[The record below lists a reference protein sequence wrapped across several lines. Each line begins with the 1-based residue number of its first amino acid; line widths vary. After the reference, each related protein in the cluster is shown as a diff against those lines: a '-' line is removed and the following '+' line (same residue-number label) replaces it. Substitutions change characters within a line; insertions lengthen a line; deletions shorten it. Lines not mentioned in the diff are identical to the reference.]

1 MGPVTLDAELAALEQ
16 AREAVEAK
24 LDRVGKLVG
33 TDGGADSVS
42 QQYVDAIIGDTIELL
57 QRDLVVFGRVDDD
70 RIWRIGLY
78 GIDRDGDQLVVD
90 WRASFARGFYQA
102 GIDDNF
108 GLIRRVSYVGC
119 IDDLL
124 VEDLVTGEASG
135 SSPLLAELSRS
146 KGEQM
151 RAAVAT
157 LQSEQDAL
165 VRLHPDD
172 RLVLRGGPGTGKTV
186 VGLHRAAWLVYNDR
200 RITSDRILV
209 VGPSDRF
216 LRYVASV
223 LPTLGERK
231 VRQTTFT
238 ELLGPDTAAGGHAE
252 WVEVLDRFES
262 SLVEPDDISVRGR
275 RISADQIAEIA
286 DRISASRTPWSQRRR
301 LIIDRTAA
309 LRKLP
314 RAEVAKAMA
323 KMVPACSTTQALKRL
338 RNPDLLARLG
348 ASDEL
353 RRDWLSVDEDGA
365 VTDEVRARIEGVPA
379 RYSHAIVDEAQDLTT
394 LQLRA
399 VRRRAPGL
407 TLVGDDA
414 QRSRPRGIGLRAAAA
429 ELDVEVAE
437 MTTAYRQSAE
447 IVDWLN
453 ELATAHPELDA
464 VEMIGIRPTGRP
476 VREVGELGSLGDEL
490 RDRWGDVTTITAEE
504 TWRHQG
510 IEYDAV
516 VVDRTGMSPRELYL
530 AASRAAH
537 ELVVVG

>member
-1 MGPVTLDAELAALEQ
+1 MGPVTLDAELAALAR
-16 AREAVEAK
+16 AREAVADK
-24 LDRVGKLVG
+24 LERVERLVG
-33 TDGGADSVS
+33 TDGGADAVS
-42 QQYVDAIIGDTIELL
+42 QEYVDAIIGDTIELL

-70 RIWRIGLY
+70 RTWRIGLY
-78 GIDRDGDQLVVD
+78 GIDSDGDQLVVD
-90 WRASFARGFYQA
+90 WRAPFATGFYQA
-102 GIDDNF
+102 TVDDDH
-108 GLIRRVSYVGC
+108 GLRRRVSYVGS

-135 SSPLLAELSRS
+135 SSPLLAELSRT

-157 LQSEQDAL
+157 LQSDQDSL
-165 VRLHPDD
+165 VRLDPDD

-231 VRQTTFT
+231 IRQTTFT
-238 ELLGPDTAAGGHAE
+238 ELLGPDTPAGGHAE
-252 WVEVLDRFES
+252 WVEVLDRFEA
-262 SLVEPDDISVRGR
+262 SLVEPAEIKVRGR
-275 RISADQIAEIA
+275 RITADQIAEIA
-286 DRISASRTPWSQRRR
+286 DRISASRSPWSQRRR

-314 RAEVAKAMA
+314 RAEVAAAMA
-323 KMVPACSTTQALKRL
+323 KIVPTCSTTQALKRL

-348 ASDEL
+348 AGDDL
-353 RRDWLSVDEDGA
+353 QRDWLAVPEDGG

-379 RYSHAIVDEAQDLTT
+379 RYSHAIVDEAQDLTA

-414 QRSRPRGIGLRAAAA
+414 QRSHAHGIGLRAAARA
-429 ELDVEVAE
+429 LDVDVAE

-447 IVDWLN
+447 IVEWLN
-453 ELATAHPELDA
+453 ELAAAHPELDA
-464 VEMIGIRPTGRP
+464 VEMLGIRPTGTP
-476 VREVGELGSLGDEL
+476 VREVAELGTVGDALHE
-490 RDRWGDVTTITAEE
+490 RWDTVTTITAAD

-516 VVDRTGMSPRELYL
+516 VVERAGMSPRELYL

>member
-1 MGPVTLDAELAALEQ
+1 MDPVTLDAEIAALER
-16 AREAVEAK
+16 ARAAVSAK
-24 LDRVGKLVG
+24 LDRVEQLVG
-33 TDGGADSVS
+33 TDGGADAVS
-42 QQYVDAIIGDTIELL
+42 QEYVDAIIGDTIELL

-70 RIWRIGLY
+70 RAWRIGLY
-78 GIDRDGDQLVVD
+78 GIDSDGDQLVVD
-90 WRASFARGFYQA
+90 WRARFAQGFYQA
-102 GIDDNF
+102 TVDDDH
-108 GLIRRVSYVGC
+108 GLRQRVSYVGC

-124 VEDLVTGEASG
+124 IEDLRTGEASG

-231 VRQTTFT
+231 IRQTTFT
-238 ELLGPDTAAGGHAE
+238 ELLGPDTPAGGHAE
-252 WVEVLDRFES
+252 WVEVLDRFEA
-262 SLVEPDDISVRGR
+262 SLVEPAAISVRGI
-275 RISADQIAEIA
+275 RIGADQIAEIS
-286 DRISASRTPWSQRRR
+286 DRISASRSPWSQRRR

-323 KMVPACSTTQALKRL
+323 KMVPPCSTTQALKRL
-338 RNPDLLARLG
+338 RSPELLHRLG
-348 ASDEL
+348 ASEEL
-353 RRDWLSVDEDGA
+353 QRDWLAVPEDGA

-379 RYSHAIVDEAQDLTT
+379 RYSHAIVDEARDLTA

-414 QRSRPRGIGLRAAAA
+414 QRSHDHGIGLRAAAR
-429 ELDVEVAE
+429 ELEVDIAE

-447 IVDWLN
+447 IVEWLN
-453 ELATAHPELDA
+453 DLAAAHPELDA
-464 VEMIGIRPTGRP
+464 VEMIGIRPTGTP
-476 VREVGELGSLGDEL
+476 VREVATLGSLDDEL
-490 RDRWGDVTTITAEE
+490 RGRWGDVTTITVDD

-516 VVDRTGMSPRELYL
+516 VVERAGMTPRELYL

>member
-1 MGPVTLDAELAALEQ
+1 MGPVTLDAELAALER
-16 AREAVEAK
+16 ARTAVADK
-24 LDRVGKLVG
+24 LGRVEQLVG
-33 TDGGADSVS
+33 IDGGADSVS
-42 QQYVDAIIGDTIELL
+42 QEYVDAIIGDTIELL

-70 RIWRIGLY
+70 RTWRIGLY
-78 GIDRDGDQLVVD
+78 GIDADGDQLVVD
-90 WRASFARGFYQA
+90 WRARFAQGFYQA
-102 GIDDNF
+102 TVGDDF
-108 GLIRRVSYVGC
+108 GLRQRVSYVGC

-124 VEDLVTGEASG
+124 IEDLRTGEASG

-146 KGEQM
+146 KGELM

-157 LQSEQDAL
+157 LQSEQDSL

-172 RLVLRGGPGTGKTV
+172 RLVIRGGPGTGKTV

-231 VRQTTFT
+231 IRQTTFA
-238 ELLGPDTAAGGHAE
+238 ELLGPDTPAGGHAE
-252 WVEVLDRFES
+252 WVEVLDRFEA
-262 SLVEPDDISVRGR
+262 SLVEPAEISVRGI

-286 DRISASRTPWSQRRR
+286 DRISASRTPWNQRRR

-323 KMVPACSTTQALKRL
+323 KMVPTCSTAQALKRL
-338 RNPDLLARLG
+338 RNPDLLTRLG
-348 ASDEL
+348 ASEEL
-353 RRDWLSVDEDGA
+353 QRDWLAVPEDGG
-365 VTDEVRARIEGVPA
+365 VTDEVRSRIEGVPA
-379 RYSHAIVDEAQDLTT
+379 RYSHAIVDEAQDLTA

-399 VRRRAPGL
+399 VQRRAPGL

-414 QRSRPRGIGLRAAAA
+414 QRSHVHGIGLRTAAK
-429 ELDVEVAE
+429 ELGVEVAE

-447 IVDWLN
+447 IVEWLN
-453 ELATAHPELDA
+453 ELAAAHPELDA
-464 VEMIGIRPTGRP
+464 VEMVGIRPTGTP
-476 VREVGELGSLGDEL
+476 VLEVAALGPLEGELRE
-490 RDRWGDVTTITAEE
+490 RWGDVTTITAED

-516 VVDRTGMSPRELYL
+516 VVERADMSPRQLYL